1 MTHEARVYSKR
12 LKFRL
17 AVLFLVC
24 TFLIPV
30 SAQADRYGNWHM
42 GQWMMGGWGAGWFG
56 MIFMVIFWGLV
67 IAGIVFL
74 VRWLLQSTSGRDRTG
89 VCTTGSR
96 ALHILEERYARGE
109 LSRDEFESMKGDI
122 LK

>member
-1 MTHEARVYSKR
+1 MTHEARLYSKK
-12 LKFRL
+12 LTLRL
-17 AVLFLVC
+17 AVLLLAC

-42 GQWMMGGWGAGWFG
+42 GRWMMGGWGAGWFG
-56 MIFMVIFWGLV
+56 MIFMIVFWGLV
-67 IAGIVFL
+67 IAGVVLI
-74 VRWLLQSTSGRDRTG
+74 VRWLLQSTSGRDSTG
-89 VCTTGSR
+89 AGTGSR
-96 ALHILEERYARGE
+96 ALHILEERFARGE